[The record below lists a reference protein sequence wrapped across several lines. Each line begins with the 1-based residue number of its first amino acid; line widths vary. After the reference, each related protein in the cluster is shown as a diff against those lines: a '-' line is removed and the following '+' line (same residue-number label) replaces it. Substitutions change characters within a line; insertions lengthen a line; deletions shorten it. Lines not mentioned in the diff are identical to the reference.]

1 MKAESR
7 DKPCSGFSLF
17 AFRFLAFPILQGMA
31 KHNKWSKVKHRKA
44 VVDKRRGRVWTKVA
58 KAIMVAAKHGGGDP
72 DSNLALRYAMDEARY
87 ANMPRDTVERAIQ
100 KGLGT
105 GDTSTFEVVRYEGYA
120 PGGVAVV
127 VDALTDNRTRT
138 IYMIR
143 GAFEDHGGNVG
154 TSGCVAYM
162 FQNRGQILVVGTGL
176 SDERI
181 IDVALEAGAL
191 DVISPDPLPASDEE
205 GGWTILT
212 EVPAFNTVK
221 AALER
226 AKLPIEEASLAMV
239 PDDTVAV
246 SEEQAQNIEALI
258 EALEELDDVQKVWTN
273 AGV

>member
-1 MKAESR
+1 
-7 DKPCSGFSLF
+7 
-17 AFRFLAFPILQGMA
+17 MA

-100 KGLGT
+100 KGMGT
-105 GDTSTFEVVRYEGYA
+105 GDTSTFEAVRYEGYA

-138 IYMIR
+138 IYMVR
-143 GAFEDHGGNVG
+143 EAFEDHDGNVG

-176 SDERI
+176 SDEKI

-191 DVISPDPLPASDEE
+191 DVISPEPLPASDEE
-205 GGWTILT
+205 GGWTVLT
-212 EVPAFNTVK
+212 EVQQFNTVK
-221 AALER
+221 AALEK

-239 PDDTVAV
+239 PEDTVGV
-246 SEEQAQNIEALI
+246 SEEQARNIEALI
-258 EALEELDDVQKVWTN
+258 EALEELDDVQKVYTN
-273 AGV
+273 AGM